1 MENEVC
7 AHERQAK
14 LDGPFGPHAIKVICK
29 DCLRFLSW
37 GESPEKT
44 EARADMQGICVLL
57 LSGDLSEWERG
68 FVESV
73 KKQKRLSEKQLT
85 VFERIRKKYLKGDEV
100 PASVAPPRSDEDFGL
115 F

>member
-1 MENEVC
+1 MQGNC
-7 AHERQAK
+7 
-14 LDGPFGPHAIKVICK
+14 PHCGKS
-29 DCLRFLSW
+29 LS
-37 GESPEKT
+37 EQPPAPA
-44 EARADMQGICVLL
+44 EAPSDMQGICVLL
-57 LSGDLSEWERG
+57 LSGDLTEWERG